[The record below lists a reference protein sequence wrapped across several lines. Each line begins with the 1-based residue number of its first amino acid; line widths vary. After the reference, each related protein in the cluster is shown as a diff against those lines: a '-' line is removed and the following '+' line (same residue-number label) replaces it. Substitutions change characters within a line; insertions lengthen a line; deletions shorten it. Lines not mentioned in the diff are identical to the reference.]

1 MYKRI
6 TYKLKGHYKRKVDL
20 LISRPILVVI
30 ILFSFIPTIG
40 SAQVG
45 INTTNVD
52 FSSILDIQSTDK
64 GVLFPRLTAA
74 QKNAMGTVP
83 AGLMIYCSDCCVNGT
98 GSLYQYNGTNWGP
111 LDSSCVDNGTP
122 ECYSMVTTI
131 VNDNHMDSD
140 DTPPLLIDGNTTLA
154 SQPDDD
160 DDLRMHKTTDDL
172 VTFDFPENLPAG
184 YKVRL
189 YFNDNEKP
197 MNGSGFR
204 LGLFAQ
210 MINNGTANQ
219 TINTDTGLLPGS
231 VITNISGNDYYV
243 EIVLSDNTD
252 ELFVRSANDDRD
264 HVVFLEIKV
273 FDSNDVE
280 IALSC
285 P

>member
-6 TYKLKGHYKRKVDL
+6 TYKLKGHYKKKVDL

-30 ILFSFIPTIG
+30 ILLSFIPTIG

-74 QKNAMGTVP
+74 QKNAMGSIP

-122 ECYSMVTTI
+122 ECFSMVTTI

-154 SQPDDD
+154 SQPDD

>member
-1 MYKRI
+1 M
-6 TYKLKGHYKRKVDL
+6 
-20 LISRPILVVI
+20 ISRPILVVI

-74 QKNAMGTVP
+74 QKNAMGSIP

>member
-160 DDLRMHKTTDDL
+160 DLRMHKTTDDL

>member
-6 TYKLKGHYKRKVDL
+6 TYKLKGDYKKKTELFIVRPMLAV
-20 LISRPILVVI
+20 LIFLS
-30 ILFSFIPTIG
+30 LFSVSGT
-40 SAQVG
+40 AQVG
-45 INTTNVD
+45 INTTDVD

-98 GSLYQYNGTNWGP
+98 GSLYQHNGTKWAP

-131 VNDNHMDSD
+131 VEDNHMDTD
-140 DTPPLLIDGNTTLA
+140 DTPPLLIDGNTTLE
-154 SQPDDD
+154 SQPDGDE
-160 DDLRMHKTTDDL
+160 DLRMHKTTDDL
-172 VTFDFPENLPAG
+172 VTFDFPEDLPAG

-189 YFNDNEKP
+189 YYNDNEDP
-197 MNGSGFR
+197 GD
-204 LGLFAQ
+204 LGLYVNV
-210 MINNGTANQ
+210 IYNGNTIQ
-219 TINTDTGLLPGS
+219 TINTDTGTLPGS
-231 VITNISGNDYYV
+231 SITNVSGNDYYV
-243 EIVLSDNTD
+243 DIVLSGSAN
-252 ELFVRSANDDRD
+252 ELFVRSANDDSD

-273 FDSNDVE
+273 FNSNDVE
-280 IALSC
+280 MSLSC

>member
-74 QKNAMGTVP
+74 QKNAMGSIP

-154 SQPDDD
+154 SQPDD

>member
-6 TYKLKGHYKRKVDL
+6 TYKLKGDYKKKTELFIVRPMLAV
-20 LISRPILVVI
+20 LIFLS
-30 ILFSFIPTIG
+30 LFSVSGT
-40 SAQVG
+40 AQVG
-45 INTTNVD
+45 INTTDVD

-98 GSLYQYNGTNWGP
+98 GSLYQHNGTKWGP

-131 VNDNHMDSD
+131 VSADHMQPLA
-140 DTPPLLIDGNTTLA
+140 TVAPLLIDGLLHDNTQTNWAFLKMHGDGDDEVKFEFNATL
-154 SQPDDD
+154 
-160 DDLRMHKTTDDL
+160 LT
-172 VTFDFPENLPAG
+172 G
-184 YKVRL
+184 YKVQL
-189 YFNDNEKP
+189 YFYTGDDN
-197 MNGSGFR
+197 SG
-204 LGLFAQ
+204 L
-210 MINNGTANQ
+210 TANFKASNSVHQ
-219 TINTDTGLLPGS
+219 SVDSESLPSNASLTSIPEGA
-231 VITNISGNDYYV
+231 TRDFMLTTTL
-243 EIVLSDNTD
+243 LSDTD
-252 ELFVRSANDDRD
+252 EVYVTANDE
-264 HVVFLEIKV
+264 HPYLWEIKV

>member
-6 TYKLKGHYKRKVDL
+6 TYKLKGDYKKKTELFIVRPMLAV
-20 LISRPILVVI
+20 LIFLS
-30 ILFSFIPTIG
+30 LFSVSGT
-40 SAQVG
+40 AQVG
-45 INTTNVD
+45 INTTDVD

-154 SQPDDD
+154 SQPDD